1 MHNSVFPSEKGLT
14 AAKERLYYKQN
25 HPKRHYQKGLTMKK
39 TFILD
44 TNVLL
49 HDVNCLHAFEDNDI
63 IIPMAV
69 IEELDAFKSEGD
81 TRGKN
86 ARMVSRTLDEMRKQG
101 RLNEGVKLAKG
112 GILKIELDKP
122 NVLPQS
128 LAFNKADNS
137 ILNIAYTLSK
147 KEGSYKKNAAP
158 VIVVTKDINM
168 RLKAEALGLAAQDY
182 TTDKVN
188 VDELY
193 TGVAEMEVPS
203 EQIDAFYRDKKLAV
217 DPKLYF
223 PNEFII
229 LKSADGSKKS
239 AIGRV
244 ANNGEFVL
252 RPLAQ
257 QEPTAWGIKPLNK
270 EQRFAMELLL
280 DDSLDIVTLV
290 GTAGTGKTLITL
302 ATGLQR
308 TMDENAYRRLVV
320 CRSIVP
326 VGKDLGFLPGTK
338 EEKLEAWMGAIYDNL
353 AFLADRKNPDE
364 GEEKAHYLLDSGKIE
379 IASVTHMRG
388 RSLPGQYMIVDDAQN
403 LTPHEMK
410 TILTRAGEGT
420 KVVVTGDP
428 YQIDTPYLDVESNGL
443 TYLVDRLKGQKSHGH
458 ITFTKT
464 ERSRLAD
471 LASKLL

>member
-1 MHNSVFPSEKGLT
+1 
-14 AAKERLYYKQN
+14 
-25 HPKRHYQKGLTMKK
+25 MKK

-49 HDVNCLHAFEDNDI
+49 HDVNSIYAFEDNDVV
-63 IIPMAV
+63 IPMVV
-69 IEELDAFKSEGD
+69 IEELDTFKSEGD
-81 TRGKN
+81 SRGKS
-86 ARMVSRTLDEMRKQG
+86 ARMVSRELDSLRAKG
-101 RLNEGVKLAKG
+101 KLNEGVKLPKG
-112 GILKIELDKP
+112 GTLKIELDKP
-122 NVLPQS
+122 GILPQVFS
-128 LAFNKADNS
+128 VNKSDNA
-137 ILNIAYTLSK
+137 ILNIAYTMAK
-147 KEGSYKKNAAP
+147 KEGSYKKTQAP

-168 RLKAEALGLAAQDY
+168 RLKAEALGLSAQDY
-182 TTDKVN
+182 TKDKVN
-188 VDELY
+188 LDELY
-193 TGVAEMEVPS
+193 TGVAEVEVAP
-203 EQIDAFYRDKKLAV
+203 EKIDAFYRDKKLV
-217 DPKLYF
+217 LPKDAYF
-223 PNEFII
+223 ANQFLI
-229 LKSADGSKKS
+229 LKAVGGKQS

-244 ANNGEFVL
+244 SNSGECVL
-252 RPLAQ
+252 KPLSA
-257 QEPTAWGIKPLNK
+257 QEPVAWGIKPLNK

-308 TMDENAYRRLVV
+308 TMDENAYRRMVV

-420 KVVVTGDP
+420 KIIITGDP

-443 TYLVDRLKGQKSHGH
+443 TYIVDRLKGQPSYGH

-471 LASKLL
+471 MASKLL

>member
-1 MHNSVFPSEKGLT
+1 MHNPGPPEEGLT
-14 AAKERLYYKQN
+14 SARTRLYYKQTHKN
-25 HPKRHYQKGLTMKK
+25 VLLRRGILMKK

-101 RLNEGVKLAKG
+101 RLNEGVKLPKG

-122 NVLPQS
+122 NALPQS

-168 RLKAEALGLAAQDY
+168 RLKAEALGLSAQDY
-182 TTDKVN
+182 TSDKVN

-193 TGVAEMEVPS
+193 TGVAEMEVSP
-203 EQIDAFYRDKKLAV
+203 EQIDAFYRDKKLPV
-217 DPKLYF
+217 DPNVYF

-229 LKSADGSKKS
+229 LKSSDGSKKS

-244 ANNGEFVL
+244 SNGAEFVL
-252 RPLAQ
+252 RPLSS
-257 QEPTAWGIKPLNK
+257 QEPVAWGIKPLNK

-326 VGKDLGFLPGTK
+326 VGKDIGFLPGTK

-420 KVVVTGDP
+420 IVVVTGDP

-464 ERSRLAD
+464 ERSHLAD

>member
-1 MHNSVFPSEKGLT
+1 
-14 AAKERLYYKQN
+14 
-25 HPKRHYQKGLTMKK
+25 MKK

-49 HDVNCLHAFEDNDI
+49 HDVNSIYAFEDNDVV
-63 IIPMAV
+63 IPMVV

-86 ARMVSRTLDEMRKQG
+86 ARMVSRELDALREHG
-101 RLNEGVKLAKG
+101 RLNEGIKLPKG
-112 GILKIELDKP
+112 GHLKIELDKP
-122 NVLPQS
+122 NILPQVFS
-128 LAFNKADNS
+128 FNKSDNS
-137 ILNIAYTLSK
+137 ILNIAYTMAK
-147 KEGSYKKNAAP
+147 KEGSYKKNQSP
-158 VIVVTKDINM
+158 VFVVTKDINM
-168 RLKAEALGLAAQDY
+168 RLKAEALGLSAQDY
-182 TTDKVN
+182 TSDKVN
-188 VDELY
+188 YDELY
-193 TGVAEMEVPS
+193 TGVTEVEVDPG
-203 EQIDAFYRDKKLAV
+203 QIDIFYHDKKLPLAK
-217 DPKLYF
+217 DLYF
-223 PNEFII
+223 PNQFLI
-229 LKSADGSKKS
+229 LKANDGSKKS
-239 AIGRV
+239 AMGRV
-244 ANNGEFVL
+244 SNNGECVL
-252 RPLAQ
+252 KPLSAQ
-257 QEPTAWGIKPLNK
+257 DPVAWGIKPLNK

-290 GTAGTGKTLITL
+290 GTAGTGKTLLTL

-308 TMDENAYRRLVV
+308 TMDENAYRRMVV

-403 LTPHEMK
+403 LTPHEIK

-420 KVVVTGDP
+420 KIVVTGDP
-428 YQIDTPYLDVESNGL
+428 YQIDTPYLDIESNGL
-443 TYLVDRLKGQKSHGH
+443 TYLVDRLKGQPSYGH

>member
-1 MHNSVFPSEKGLT
+1 
-14 AAKERLYYKQN
+14 
-25 HPKRHYQKGLTMKK
+25 MKK

-44 TNVLL
+44 TNVLI

-69 IEELDAFKSEGD
+69 IEELDSFKNESD

-86 ARMVSRTLDEMRKQG
+86 ARMVSRTLDEMRAEG
-101 RLNEGVKLAKG
+101 RLNEGVKLPKG
-112 GILKIELDKP
+112 GTLKIELDKP

-158 VIVVTKDINM
+158 VFVVTKDINM
-168 RLKAEALGLAAQDY
+168 RLKAEALGLTAQDY

-193 TGVAEMEVPS
+193 TGMAEAEVNAGD
-203 EQIDAFYRDKKLAV
+203 IDAFYKDKKLAM
-217 DPKLYF
+217 DPKIYVANQF
-223 PNEFII
+223 VI
-229 LKSADGSKKS
+229 LKTTDGSKKS
-239 AIGRV
+239 AIGRIS
-244 ANNGEFVL
+244 NDGKFL
-252 RPLAQ
+252 LHPLSS
-257 QEPTAWGIKPLNK
+257 QEPVAWGIKPLNK

-388 RSLPGQYMIVDDAQN
+388 RSLPSQYMIVDDAQN

-410 TILTRAGEGT
+410 TILTRAGDGT

-443 TYLVDRLKGQKSHGH
+443 TYLVDRFKGQPSYGH

>member
-1 MHNSVFPSEKGLT
+1 
-14 AAKERLYYKQN
+14 
-25 HPKRHYQKGLTMKK
+25 MKK

-69 IEELDAFKSEGD
+69 IEELDSFKSEGD

-86 ARMVSRTLDEMRKQG
+86 ARMVSRALDEMRTLG
-101 RLNEGVKLAKG
+101 HLNEGVSLKEG
-112 GILKIELDKP
+112 GTLKIELDKP
-122 NVLPQS
+122 NILPPF

-147 KEGSYKKNAAP
+147 KEGSYKKNNNP
-158 VIVVTKDINM
+158 VILVTKDINM

-193 TGVAEMEVPS
+193 TGMAEMEVS
-203 EQIDAFYRDKKLAV
+203 SDQIDAFYRDKKLPI

-229 LKSADGSKKS
+229 LKANDGSKKS
-239 AIGRV
+239 AMGRV
-244 ANNGEFVL
+244 ANNGEACI
-252 RPLAQ
+252 RPLSQ
-257 QEPTAWGIKPLNK
+257 PEPTAWGIKPLNK

-364 GEEKAHYLLDSGKIE
+364 GEEKAHYLLDSGKNE

>member
-1 MHNSVFPSEKGLT
+1 
-14 AAKERLYYKQN
+14 
-25 HPKRHYQKGLTMKK
+25 MKK

-69 IEELDAFKSEGD
+69 IEELDTFKSEGD

-86 ARMVSRTLDEMRKQG
+86 ARMVSRALDEMRSQG

-112 GILKIELDKP
+112 GTLKIELDKP
-122 NVLPQS
+122 NMLPQS
-128 LAFNKADNS
+128 LAFNKADNA

-147 KEGSYKKNAAP
+147 KEGAYKKNAAP

-168 RLKAEALGLAAQDY
+168 RLKAEALGLSAQDY

-193 TGVAEMEVPS
+193 TGVAELEVPA

-217 DPKLYF
+217 DPTVYY

-229 LKSADGSKKS
+229 LKANDGSKKS
-239 AIGRV
+239 AMGRV

-252 RPLAQ
+252 RPLSA
-257 QEPTAWGIKPLNK
+257 QEPSAWGIKPLNK

-443 TYLVDRLKGQKSHGH
+443 TYLVDRLKGQKTHGH

-471 LASKLL
+471 LASRLL

>member
-1 MHNSVFPSEKGLT
+1 
-14 AAKERLYYKQN
+14 
-25 HPKRHYQKGLTMKK
+25 MKK

-49 HDVNCLHAFEDNDI
+49 HDVNCLHAFQDNDI

-69 IEELDAFKSEGD
+69 IEELDAFKTEAD

-86 ARMVSRTLDEMRKQG
+86 ARMASRTLDDMRKQG
-101 RLNEGVKLAKG
+101 RLNEGVKLPEG
-112 GILKIELDKP
+112 GTLKIELDKP
-122 NVLPQS
+122 NALPTS
-128 LAFNKADNS
+128 MAFNKADNS
-137 ILNIAYTLSK
+137 LLNIAYTLAK
-147 KEGSYKKNAAP
+147 KEGSYKKNSAP

-168 RLKAEALGLAAQDY
+168 RLKAEALGLSAQDY
-182 TTDKVN
+182 TKDKVN

-193 TGVAEMEVPS
+193 TGVTEWEVSS
-203 EQIDAFYRDKKLAV
+203 EQIDAFYHDKKL
-217 DPKLYF
+217 PLEEGKFF
-223 PNEFII
+223 PNQFVV
-229 LKSADGSKKS
+229 LKAQDGSKKS

-244 ANNGEFVL
+244 ANAGEFVL
-252 RPLAQ
+252 RPLAA

-290 GTAGTGKTLITL
+290 GSAGTGKTLITL

-308 TMDENAYRRLVV
+308 TLDENAYRRLVV

-326 VGKDLGFLPGTK
+326 VGRDLGFLPGTK

-353 AFLADRKNPDE
+353 AFLADRKNPEE

-388 RSLPGQYMIVDDAQN
+388 RSLPNQYMIVDDAQN
-403 LTPHEMK
+403 LTPHEIK

-420 KVVVTGDP
+420 KVIVTGDP
-428 YQIDTPYLDVESNGL
+428 YQIDTPYLDVASNGL
-443 TYLVDRLKGQKSHGH
+443 TYLVDRLKGQKSYGH

-464 ERSRLAD
+464 ERSHLAD
-471 LASKLL
+471 LASNLL

>member
-1 MHNSVFPSEKGLT
+1 MHNPGPPEEGLT
-14 AAKERLYYKQN
+14 SARTRLYYKQTRKN
-25 HPKRHYQKGLTMKK
+25 DLLGRGIPMKK

-112 GILKIELDKP
+112 GMLKIELDKP
-122 NVLPQS
+122 NALPQS

-168 RLKAEALGLAAQDY
+168 RLKAEALGLSAQDY
-182 TTDKVN
+182 TSDKVN

-193 TGVAEMEVPS
+193 TGVAEMEVSP
-203 EQIDAFYRDKKLAV
+203 EQIDAFYRDKKLPM
-217 DPKLYF
+217 DPNVYF

-229 LKSADGSKKS
+229 LKSSDGSKKS

-244 ANNGEFVL
+244 SNGAEFVL
-252 RPLAQ
+252 RPLST
-257 QEPTAWGIKPLNK
+257 QEPVAWGIKPLNK

-326 VGKDLGFLPGTK
+326 VGKDIGFLPGTK

-464 ERSRLAD
+464 ERSHLAD

>member
-1 MHNSVFPSEKGLT
+1 
-14 AAKERLYYKQN
+14 
-25 HPKRHYQKGLTMKK
+25 MKK

-49 HDVNCLHAFEDNDI
+49 HDVNSIYAFEDNDVV
-63 IIPMAV
+63 IPMVV
-69 IEELDAFKSEGD
+69 IEELDNFKSEGD

-86 ARMVSRTLDEMRKQG
+86 ARIVSRELDALRENG
-101 RLNEGVKLAKG
+101 RLNEGVKLPKG
-112 GILKIELDKP
+112 GTLKIELDKP
-122 NVLPQS
+122 NILPQVFS
-128 LAFNKADNS
+128 FNKSDNS
-137 ILNIAYTLSK
+137 ILNIAYTMAK
-147 KEGSYKKNAAP
+147 KEGSYKKTQSP
-158 VIVVTKDINM
+158 VFVVTKDINM
-168 RLKAEALGLAAQDY
+168 RLKAEALGLSAQDY
-182 TTDKVN
+182 TSDKVN
-188 VDELY
+188 YDELY
-193 TGVAEMEVPS
+193 TGVAEVEVDPG
-203 EQIDAFYRDKKLAV
+203 QIDAFYHDKKLALE
-217 DPKLYF
+217 KGLYF
-223 PNEFII
+223 PNQFLI
-229 LKSADGSKKS
+229 LKANDGSKKS
-239 AIGRV
+239 AMGRV
-244 ANNGEFVL
+244 ANTGENIL
-252 RPLAQ
+252 KPLSAQ
-257 QEPTAWGIKPLNK
+257 DPVAWGIKPLNK

-308 TMDENAYRRLVV
+308 TMDENAYRRMVV

-420 KVVVTGDP
+420 KIVVTGDP
-428 YQIDTPYLDVESNGL
+428 YQIDTPYLDIESNGL
-443 TYLVDRLKGQKSHGH
+443 TYLVDRLKGQPTHGH

>member
-1 MHNSVFPSEKGLT
+1 
-14 AAKERLYYKQN
+14 
-25 HPKRHYQKGLTMKK
+25 MKK

-49 HDVNCLHAFEDNDI
+49 HDTTCLQAFEDNDI

-69 IEELDAFKSEGD
+69 IEELDTFKTEGD

-86 ARMVSRTLDEMRKQG
+86 ARLASRTLDEMRKLG
-101 RLNEGVKLAKG
+101 RLNEGVPLPKG
-112 GILKIELDKP
+112 GTLKIEMDKP
-122 NVLPQS
+122 NALPACI
-128 LAFNKADNS
+128 AFNKVDNS
-137 ILNIAYTLSK
+137 LLNIAYTLSK
-147 KEGSYKKNAAP
+147 KEGSYKKNTAP

-168 RLKAEALGLAAQDY
+168 RLKAEALGLSSQDY
-182 TTDKVN
+182 NKDKVN
-188 VDELY
+188 LDELY
-193 TGVAEMEVPS
+193 TGVAEEEVSSEAIDNFYHTKKMEM
-203 EQIDAFYRDKKLAV
+203 
-217 DPKLYF
+217 DPARFF
-223 PNEFII
+223 PNQFVI
-229 LKSADGSKKS
+229 LKTADGSKKS
-239 AIGRV
+239 AIGRIS
-244 ANNGEFVL
+244 NNGEFVL
-252 RPLAQ
+252 RPLPN

-308 TMDENAYRRLVV
+308 TMDENAYRRMVV

-326 VGKDLGFLPGTK
+326 VGRDLGFLPGSK

-420 KVVVTGDP
+420 KVIITGDP
-428 YQIDTPYLDVESNGL
+428 YQIDTPYLDVSSNGL
-443 TYLVDRLKGQKSHGH
+443 TYLVDRLKGQKNYGH

-471 LASKLL
+471 LASRLL

>member
-1 MHNSVFPSEKGLT
+1 
-14 AAKERLYYKQN
+14 
-25 HPKRHYQKGLTMKK
+25 MKK

-49 HDVNCLHAFEDNDI
+49 HDVGSIHAFEDNDVV
-63 IIPMAV
+63 IPMVV
-69 IEELDAFKSEGD
+69 IEELDSFKSEAD

-86 ARMVSRTLDEMRKQG
+86 ARMVSRALDELRKLG
-101 RLNEGVKLAKG
+101 RLNEGVKLEGG

-122 NVLPQS
+122 NILPLGLS
-128 LAFNKADNS
+128 SNKSDNS
-137 ILNIAYTLSK
+137 ILNIAFTLSK
-147 KEGSYKKNAAP
+147 KEGAYKKNNAP
-158 VIVVTKDINM
+158 VILVSKDINL
-168 RLKAEALGLAAQDY
+168 RLKAEAIGLDAQDY
-182 TTDKVN
+182 TSDKVN
-188 VDELY
+188 LDELY
-193 TGVAEMEVPS
+193 TGVAEVDVSPD
-203 EQIDAFYRDKKLAV
+203 QIDQFYRDKGLAV
-217 DPKLYF
+217 EEGLYL
-223 PNEFII
+223 PNQFVIM
-229 LKSADGSKKS
+229 KANDGSKKS
-239 AIGRV
+239 AMGRV
-244 ANNGEFVL
+244 TNNGTIMIK
-252 RPLAQ
+252 PLPT

-290 GTAGTGKTLITL
+290 GTAGTGKTLLTL

-308 TMDENAYRRLVV
+308 TMDENAYRRMVV

-353 AFLADRKNPDE
+353 AFLADRKNPEE

-379 IASVTHMRG
+379 IAPITHMRG
-388 RSLPGQYMIVDDAQN
+388 RSLPGQYLIVDDAQN

-420 KVVVTGDP
+420 KVVITGDP
-428 YQIDTPYLDVESNGL
+428 YQIDTPYLDVSSNGL
-443 TYLVDRLKGQKSHGH
+443 TYLVDRMKGQKNHGH

-471 LASKLL
+471 QASRLL

>member
-1 MHNSVFPSEKGLT
+1 
-14 AAKERLYYKQN
+14 
-25 HPKRHYQKGLTMKK
+25 MKK

-49 HDVNCLHAFEDNDI
+49 HDVNSLHAFEDNDI

-69 IEELDAFKSEGD
+69 IEELDNFKSEGD

-86 ARMVSRTLDEMRKQG
+86 ARMVSRALDEMRKKG
-101 RLNEGVKLAKG
+101 RLNEGVKLDKG
-112 GILKIELDKP
+112 GTLKIEMDKP
-122 NVLPQS
+122 NILPQS
-128 LAFNKADNS
+128 MAFNKADNS
-137 ILNIAYTLSK
+137 ILNIAYTLTK
-147 KEGSYKKNAAP
+147 KEGSYKKNSAP
-158 VIVVTKDINM
+158 AIVVTKDINM
-168 RLKAEALGLAAQDY
+168 RLKAEALGLQAQDY

-193 TGVAEMEVPS
+193 TGAAELEVSPA
-203 EQIDAFYRDKKLAV
+203 EIDAFYRDKKLPV
-217 DPKLYF
+217 DEKRYY
-223 PNEFII
+223 PNQFII
-229 LKSADGSKKS
+229 LKANDGSKKS
-239 AIGRV
+239 AVGRV
-244 ANNGEFVL
+244 SNNGEYCL
-252 RPLAQ
+252 RPMSS
-257 QEPTAWGIKPLNK
+257 QEPVAWGIKPLNK

-308 TMDENAYRRLVV
+308 TMDDNAYRRLVV
-320 CRSIVP
+320 YRSIVP

-353 AFLADRKNPDE
+353 AFLADRKNPEE

-420 KVVVTGDP
+420 KVIITGDP
-428 YQIDTPYLDVESNGL
+428 YQIDTPYLDVQSNGL
-443 TYLVDRLKGQKSHGH
+443 TYLVDRFKGQKNYGH

-471 LASKLL
+471 AASRLL

>member
-1 MHNSVFPSEKGLT
+1 
-14 AAKERLYYKQN
+14 
-25 HPKRHYQKGLTMKK
+25 MKK

-69 IEELDAFKSEGD
+69 IEELDSFKNEGD

-86 ARMVSRTLDEMRKQG
+86 ARMVSRTLDEMRQKG
-101 RLNEGVKLAKG
+101 RLNEGVKLPKG

-122 NVLPQS
+122 NSLPYS
-128 LAFNKADNS
+128 MAFNKADNS
-137 ILNIAYTLSK
+137 ILNIAYTLCK

-158 VIVVTKDINM
+158 VFVVTKDINM
-168 RLKAEALGLAAQDY
+168 RLKAEALGLSAQDY
-182 TTDKVN
+182 TSDKVN

-193 TGVAEMEVPS
+193 TGMAEAEVNPD
-203 EQIDAFYRDKKLAV
+203 QIDKFYKERQLAL
-217 DPKLYF
+217 DPQRYMSNQF
-223 PNEFII
+223 VI
-229 LKSADGSKKS
+229 LKTNDGSKKS

-244 ANNGEFVL
+244 SNDGNFIL
-252 RPLAQ
+252 RPLPN
-257 QEPTAWGIKPLNK
+257 QEPAAWGIKPLNK

-388 RSLPGQYMIVDDAQN
+388 RSLPNQYMIVDDAQN

-443 TYLVDRLKGQKSHGH
+443 TYLVDRLKGQPSYGH

>member
-1 MHNSVFPSEKGLT
+1 
-14 AAKERLYYKQN
+14 
-25 HPKRHYQKGLTMKK
+25 MKK

-49 HDVNCLHAFEDNDI
+49 HDVNSIYAFEDNDVV
-63 IIPMAV
+63 IPMVV
-69 IEELDAFKSEGD
+69 IEELDNFKSEGD

-86 ARMVSRTLDEMRKQG
+86 ARMVSRELDALRENG
-101 RLNEGVKLAKG
+101 RLSEGVPLPKG
-112 GILKIELDKP
+112 GTLKIELDKS
-122 NVLPQS
+122 NILPQVFS
-128 LAFNKADNS
+128 FNKSDNS
-137 ILNIAYTLSK
+137 ILNIAYTMAK
-147 KEGSYKKNAAP
+147 KEGSYKKNQNP

-168 RLKAEALGLAAQDY
+168 RLKAEALGLSAQDY
-182 TTDKVN
+182 TSDKVN
-188 VDELY
+188 YDELY
-193 TGVAEMEVPS
+193 TGVVEWETDSA
-203 EQIDAFYRDKKLAV
+203 QIDAFYRDKKLV
-217 DPKLYF
+217 LPKDRFF
-223 PNEFII
+223 PNQFLI
-229 LKSADGSKKS
+229 LKANDGSKKS
-239 AIGRV
+239 AMGRV
-244 ANNGEFVL
+244 ANNGSNEL
-252 RPLAQ
+252 RPLSAQ
-257 QEPTAWGIKPLNK
+257 DPVAWGIKPLNK

-308 TMDENAYRRLVV
+308 TMDDNAYRRMVV

-353 AFLADRKNPDE
+353 AFLADHKNPDE

-388 RSLPGQYMIVDDAQN
+388 RSLPRQYMIVDDAQN

-420 KVVVTGDP
+420 KIVVTGDP
-428 YQIDTPYLDVESNGL
+428 YQIDTPYLDIESNGL
-443 TYLVDRLKGQKSHGH
+443 TYLVDRLKGQPSYGH

>member
-1 MHNSVFPSEKGLT
+1 
-14 AAKERLYYKQN
+14 
-25 HPKRHYQKGLTMKK
+25 MKK

-49 HDVNCLHAFEDNDI
+49 HDVNSIYAFEDNDI
-63 IIPMAV
+63 AIPMVV
-69 IEELDAFKSEGD
+69 IEELDNFKSEGD

-86 ARMVSRTLDEMRKQG
+86 ARMVSRALDALRQNG
-101 RLNEGVKLAKG
+101 RLNEGVKLPHG
-112 GILKIELDKP
+112 GTLKIELDKP
-122 NVLPQS
+122 NILPQVFS
-128 LAFNKADNS
+128 FNKSDNA
-137 ILNIAYTLSK
+137 ILNIAYTMAK
-147 KEGSYKKNAAP
+147 KEGSYKKNQSP
-158 VIVVTKDINM
+158 VILVTKDINM
-168 RLKAEALGLAAQDY
+168 RLKAEALGLQAQDY

-188 VDELY
+188 LDELY
-193 TGVAEMEVPS
+193 TGVAEVEVDP
-203 EQIDAFYRDKKLAV
+203 EQVDAFYRDKKLAL
-217 DPKLYF
+217 PKDTYF
-223 PNEFII
+223 SNQFLI
-229 LKSADGSKKS
+229 LKAGDGSKKS

-244 ANNGEFVL
+244 SNNGECIL
-252 RPLAQ
+252 KPLSA
-257 QEPTAWGIKPLNK
+257 QEPAAWGIKPLNK

-308 TMDENAYRRLVV
+308 TMDENAYRRMVV

-410 TILTRAGEGT
+410 TILTRAGDGT
-420 KVVVTGDP
+420 KIVVTGDP

-443 TYLVDRLKGQKSHGH
+443 TYIVDRLKGQPSYGH

-471 LASKLL
+471 MASKLL

>member
-1 MHNSVFPSEKGLT
+1 
-14 AAKERLYYKQN
+14 
-25 HPKRHYQKGLTMKK
+25 MKK

-49 HDVNCLHAFEDNDI
+49 HDVSSIYAFEDNDI
-63 IIPMAV
+63 VIPMVV
-69 IEELDAFKSEGD
+69 IEELDQFKSEGD

-86 ARMVSRTLDEMRKQG
+86 ARVVSRELDSLRQKG
-101 RLNEGVKLAKG
+101 RLNEGVKLPNG
-112 GILKIELDKP
+112 GMLKIELDKP
-122 NVLPQS
+122 NILPQALS
-128 LAFNKADNS
+128 LNKSDNS
-137 ILNIAYTLSK
+137 ILNIAYTMAK
-147 KEGSYKKNAAP
+147 KEGSYKKAQAP

-168 RLKAEALGLAAQDY
+168 RLKAEALGLSAQDY
-182 TTDKVN
+182 TSDKVN

-193 TGVAEMEVPS
+193 TGVAEVEVPG
-203 EQIDAFYRDKKLAV
+203 EQIDAFYKDKKLSL
-217 DPKLYF
+217 PKDTYF
-223 PNEFII
+223 PNQFLI
-229 LKSADGSKKS
+229 LKAAGDAKKS

-244 ANNGEFVL
+244 SNHGEL
-252 RPLAQ
+252 LLKPLSA
-257 QEPTAWGIKPLNK
+257 QEPVAWGIKPLNK

-308 TMDENAYRRLVV
+308 TMDENAYRRMVV

-353 AFLADRKNPDE
+353 AFLADRKNPEE

-420 KVVVTGDP
+420 KIIITGDP

-443 TYLVDRLKGQKSHGH
+443 TYIVDRLKGQPSYGH

-471 LASKLL
+471 MASKLL

>member
-1 MHNSVFPSEKGLT
+1 
-14 AAKERLYYKQN
+14 
-25 HPKRHYQKGLTMKK
+25 MKK

-49 HDVNCLHAFEDNDI
+49 HDVNSIYAFEDNDVV
-63 IIPMAV
+63 IPMVV
-69 IEELDAFKSEGD
+69 IEELDNFKSEGD

-86 ARMVSRTLDEMRKQG
+86 ARMVSRELDGLREQG
-101 RLNEGVKLAKG
+101 RLNEGVKLPKG
-112 GILKIELDKP
+112 GTLKIELDKP
-122 NVLPQS
+122 NILPQVFS
-128 LAFNKADNS
+128 FNKSDNA
-137 ILNIAYTLSK
+137 ILNIAYTMSK
-147 KEGSYKKNAAP
+147 KEGSYKKNQNP

-168 RLKAEALGLAAQDY
+168 RLKAEALGLKAQDY
-182 TTDKVN
+182 TSDKVKY
-188 VDELY
+188 DELY
-193 TGVAEMEVPS
+193 TGVIETEVDS
-203 EQIDAFYRDKKLAV
+203 AQIDAFYRDKKLPLEK
-217 DPKLYF
+217 DKYF
-223 PNEFII
+223 PNQFLI
-229 LKSADGSKKS
+229 LKANDGSKKS

-244 ANNGEFVL
+244 ANNGECVL
-252 RPLAQ
+252 KPLSAQ
-257 QEPTAWGIKPLNK
+257 DPVAWGIKPLNK

-290 GTAGTGKTLITL
+290 GTAGTGKTLLTL

-308 TMDENAYRRLVV
+308 TMDESAYRRMVV

-353 AFLADRKNPDE
+353 AFLADHKNPDE
-364 GEEKAHYLLDSGKIE
+364 GEQKAHYLLDSGKIE

-420 KVVVTGDP
+420 KIVVTGDP
-428 YQIDTPYLDVESNGL
+428 YQIDTPYLDIESNGL
-443 TYLVDRLKGQKSHGH
+443 TYLVDRLKGQPTHGH

>member
-1 MHNSVFPSEKGLT
+1 
-14 AAKERLYYKQN
+14 
-25 HPKRHYQKGLTMKK
+25 MKK

-49 HDVNCLHAFEDNDI
+49 HDVNSLYAFADNNV
-63 IIPMAV
+63 IIPMVV
-69 IEELDAFKSEGD
+69 IEELDTFKSEGD
-81 TRGKN
+81 NRGKC
-86 ARMVSRTLDEMRKQG
+86 ARMVSRELDSLRAKG
-101 RLNEGVKLAKG
+101 RLNEGVPLENG
-112 GILKIELDKP
+112 GTLKIELDKP
-122 NVLPQS
+122 GILPQVFS
-128 LAFNKADNS
+128 INKSDNS
-137 ILNIAYTLSK
+137 ILNIAYTMAK
-147 KEGSYKKNAAP
+147 KEGSYKKNQSP

-168 RLKAEALGLAAQDY
+168 RLKAEALGLQAQDY
-182 TTDKVN
+182 TSDKVSL
-188 VDELY
+188 DELY
-193 TGVAEMEVPS
+193 TGVAEVEVDS
-203 EQIDAFYRDKKLAV
+203 AQIDAFYRDKKL
-217 DPKLYF
+217 PLKEGLYF
-223 PNEFII
+223 PNEFLI
-229 LKSADGSKKS
+229 LKANDGSKKS
-239 AIGRV
+239 AMGRV
-244 ANNGEFVL
+244 SNHGEL
-252 RPLAQ
+252 CLKPLAA
-257 QEPTAWGIKPLNK
+257 QEPVAWGIKPLNK

-308 TMDENAYRRLVV
+308 TMDENAYRRMVV

-420 KVVVTGDP
+420 KIVVTGDP

-443 TYLVDRLKGQKSHGH
+443 TYLVDRLKGQPSHGH

>member
-1 MHNSVFPSEKGLT
+1 MHNPGPPEEGLT
-14 AAKERLYYKQN
+14 SARTRLYYKQTHKN
-25 HPKRHYQKGLTMKK
+25 VLLRRGILMKK

-101 RLNEGVKLAKG
+101 RLNEGVKLPKG

-122 NVLPQS
+122 NALPQS

-168 RLKAEALGLAAQDY
+168 RLKAEALGLSAQDY
-182 TTDKVN
+182 TSDKVN

-193 TGVAEMEVPS
+193 TGVAEMEVSP
-203 EQIDAFYRDKKLAV
+203 EQIDAFYRDKKLPV
-217 DPKLYF
+217 DPNVYF

-229 LKSADGSKKS
+229 LKSSDGSKKS

-244 ANNGEFVL
+244 SNGAEFVL
-252 RPLAQ
+252 RPLSS
-257 QEPTAWGIKPLNK
+257 QEPVAWGIKPLNK

-326 VGKDLGFLPGTK
+326 VGKDIGFLPGTK

-464 ERSRLAD
+464 ERSHLAD

>member
-1 MHNSVFPSEKGLT
+1 
-14 AAKERLYYKQN
+14 
-25 HPKRHYQKGLTMKK
+25 MKK
-39 TFILD
+39 IFILD

-49 HDVNCLHAFEDNDI
+49 HDVNSLHAFEDNDI

-69 IEELDAFKSEGD
+69 IEELDNFKSEGD

-86 ARMVSRTLDEMRKQG
+86 ARMVSRALDEMRKLG
-101 RLNEGVKLAKG
+101 RLNEGVKLEKG
-112 GILKIELDKP
+112 GTLKIEMDRP
-122 NVLPQS
+122 NILPHS
-128 LAFNKADNS
+128 MAFNKADNA
-137 ILNIAYTLSK
+137 ILNIAYTLNK
-147 KEGSYKKNAAP
+147 KEGSYKKNSSPA
-158 VIVVTKDINM
+158 IVVTKDINM
-168 RLKAEALGLAAQDY
+168 RLKAEALGLKAQDY

-193 TGVAEMEVPS
+193 TGVKELEVAP
-203 EQIDAFYRDKKLAV
+203 EEVDAFYRNKKLPL
-217 DPKLYF
+217 DPELYF
-223 PNEFII
+223 ANQFVI
-229 LKSADGSKKS
+229 LKANDGSKKS
-239 AIGRV
+239 AVGRV
-244 ANNGEFVL
+244 SNNGEFCL
-252 RPLAQ
+252 RPLSS

-280 DDSLDIVTLV
+280 DDSLDLVTLV

-308 TMDENAYRRLVV
+308 TMDDSAYRRLVV

-388 RSLPGQYMIVDDAQN
+388 RSLPGQYIIVDDAQN

-410 TILTRAGEGT
+410 TILTRAGDGT

-443 TYLVDRLKGQKSHGH
+443 TYLVDRLKGQKNYGH

-471 LASKLL
+471 IASKLL

>member
-1 MHNSVFPSEKGLT
+1 
-14 AAKERLYYKQN
+14 
-25 HPKRHYQKGLTMKK
+25 MKK

-69 IEELDAFKSEGD
+69 IEELDSFKSAGD

-86 ARMVSRTLDEMRKQG
+86 ARMVSRALDEMRAHGK
-101 RLNEGVKLAKG
+101 LNEGVKLPKG
-112 GILKIELDKP
+112 GTLKIELDKP
-122 NVLPQS
+122 SALPYS
-128 LAFNKADNS
+128 MAFNKADNS

-158 VIVVTKDINM
+158 VFVVTKDINM

-182 TTDKVN
+182 ISDKVN

-193 TGVAEMEVPS
+193 TGMAEVEVEPD
-203 EQIDAFYRDKKLAV
+203 QIDAFYKDKQLAL
-217 DPKLYF
+217 DPAKYY
-223 PNEFII
+223 PNQFLI
-229 LKSADGSKKS
+229 LKTADGSKKS

-244 ANNGEFVL
+244 SNDDKCIL
-252 RPLAQ
+252 HPLSSQ
-257 QEPTAWGIKPLNK
+257 DPVAWGIKPLNK

-280 DDSLDIVTLV
+280 DDTLDIVTLV

-388 RSLPGQYMIVDDAQN
+388 RSLPNQYMIVDDAQN

-420 KVVVTGDP
+420 KVIITGDP

-443 TYLVDRLKGQKSHGH
+443 TYLVDRLKGQKSYGH

-471 LASKLL
+471 LASRLL

>member
-1 MHNSVFPSEKGLT
+1 MV
-14 AAKERLYYKQN
+14 
-25 HPKRHYQKGLTMKK
+25 
-39 TFILD
+39 
-44 TNVLL
+44 
-49 HDVNCLHAFEDNDI
+49 
-63 IIPMAV
+63 V
-69 IEELDAFKSEGD
+69 IEELDTFKTEGD

-86 ARMVSRTLDEMRKQG
+86 ARMVSRALDALRAKG
-101 RLNEGVKLAKG
+101 RLNEGVKLPNG
-112 GILKIELDKP
+112 GALKIELNKP
-122 NVLPQS
+122 SALPQVFS
-128 LAFNKADNS
+128 IDRVDNS
-137 ILNIAYTLSK
+137 ILNVAYTMAK
-147 KEGSYKKNAAP
+147 KEGSYKKNQSP
-158 VIVVTKDINM
+158 VILVTKDINM

-188 VDELY
+188 LDELY
-193 TGVAEMEVPS
+193 TGVEELEVPS
-203 EQIDAFYRDKKLAV
+203 EQIDAFYRDKKLV
-217 DPKLYF
+217 LPKDTYF
-223 PNEFII
+223 PNQFLI
-229 LKSADGSKKS
+229 LKAQGGKQS

-244 ANNGEFVL
+244 SNNGQSVL
-252 RPLAQ
+252 KPLSA
-257 QEPTAWGIKPLNK
+257 QEPVAWGIKPLNK

-308 TMDENAYRRLVV
+308 TMDENAYRRMVV

-338 EEKLEAWMGAIYDNL
+338 EEKLDAWMGAIYDNL
-353 AFLADRKNPDE
+353 AFLADRKNPEE

-420 KVVVTGDP
+420 KIIVTGDP

-443 TYLVDRLKGQKSHGH
+443 TYIVDRLKGQPSYGH

-471 LASKLL
+471 MASKLL

>member
-1 MHNSVFPSEKGLT
+1 
-14 AAKERLYYKQN
+14 
-25 HPKRHYQKGLTMKK
+25 MKK

-49 HDVNCLHAFEDNDI
+49 HDVNSIYAFEDNDI
-63 IIPMAV
+63 VIPMVV
-69 IEELDAFKSEGD
+69 IEELDTFKSEGD
-81 TRGKN
+81 SRGKS
-86 ARMVSRTLDEMRKQG
+86 ARMVSRELDALRTKG
-101 RLNEGVKLAKG
+101 RLNEGVKLPKG
-112 GILKIELDKP
+112 GTLKIELDKP
-122 NVLPQS
+122 GILPQVFS
-128 LAFNKADNS
+128 INKSDNS
-137 ILNIAYTLSK
+137 ILNIAYTMAK
-147 KEGSYKKNAAP
+147 KEGSYKKNHSP

-168 RLKAEALGLAAQDY
+168 RLKAEALGLQAQDY
-182 TTDKVN
+182 TSDKVN
-188 VDELY
+188 LDELY
-193 TGVAEMEVPS
+193 TGVAELEIEP
-203 EQIDAFYRDKKLAV
+203 EKIDAFYHDKKLV
-217 DPKLYF
+217 LPKDTYF
-223 PNEFII
+223 PNQFLI
-229 LKSADGSKKS
+229 LKAIGGGKQS

-244 ANNGEFVL
+244 SNDGQSIL
-252 RPLAQ
+252 KPLSA
-257 QEPTAWGIKPLNK
+257 QEPVAWGIKPLNK

-308 TMDENAYRRLVV
+308 TMDENAYRRMVV

-420 KVVVTGDP
+420 KIIITGDP

-443 TYLVDRLKGQKSHGH
+443 TYIVDRLKGQPSYGH

-471 LASKLL
+471 MASKLL

>member
-1 MHNSVFPSEKGLT
+1 
-14 AAKERLYYKQN
+14 
-25 HPKRHYQKGLTMKK
+25 MKK

-69 IEELDAFKSEGD
+69 IEELDSFKTEAD
-81 TRGKN
+81 TRGRN
-86 ARMVSRTLDEMRKQG
+86 ARMASRTLDEMRKQG
-101 RLNEGVKLAKG
+101 RLNEGVELPEG
-112 GILKIELDKP
+112 GTLKIELDKP
-122 NVLPQS
+122 NALPTS
-128 LAFNKADNS
+128 MAFNKADNS
-137 ILNIAYTLSK
+137 LLNIAYTLAK
-147 KEGSYKKNAAP
+147 KEGSYKKNSAP

-168 RLKAEALGLAAQDY
+168 RLKAEALGLSAQDY
-182 TTDKVN
+182 AKDKVN
-188 VDELY
+188 VNELY
-193 TGVAEMEVPS
+193 TGVTEWEVPA
-203 EQIDAFYRDKKLAV
+203 EQIDAFYHDKKLV
-217 DPKLYF
+217 LEEDKF
-223 PNEFII
+223 VPNQFVI
-229 LKSADGSKKS
+229 LKTADGSKKS

-244 ANNGEFVL
+244 ANSGELVL
-252 RPLAQ
+252 RPLSS
-257 QEPTAWGIKPLNK
+257 QEPSAWGIKPLNK

-290 GTAGTGKTLITL
+290 GSAGTGKTLITL

-308 TMDENAYRRLVV
+308 TIDENAYRRLVV

-326 VGKDLGFLPGTK
+326 VGRDLGFLPGTK

-388 RSLPGQYMIVDDAQN
+388 RSLPNQYMIVDDAQN
-403 LTPHEMK
+403 LTPHEIK

-420 KVVVTGDP
+420 KVIVTGDP
-428 YQIDTPYLDVESNGL
+428 YQIDTPYLDVASNGL
-443 TYLVDRLKGQKSHGH
+443 TYLVDRLKGQKSYGH

-464 ERSRLAD
+464 ERSHLAD
-471 LASKLL
+471 LASNLL